1 MINYTSTIPITRKE
15 DRSYQNSILKALNPV
30 TRVSPTPVL
39 LRRIC
44 WQWFVPRW
52 GRGGTGLLV
61 PGRLSQGVDALTS
74 PPAANLVWHRD
85 LSVFPRRPV
94 VPSGFL
100 RSPAAAKLPYLVPG
114 LPWETRGGDSGGV
127 VSAPV
132 KAGSTGFSTTK
143 LVAHKLWTSP
153 AVTLKTVWTDG
164 GRPTLRAP
172 SNRSFVPSLGGPSSA
187 ERPP

>member
-1 MINYTSTIPITRKE
+1 MAARRPGEALCRVRRRRARRLPELGRQRRK
-15 DRSYQNSILKALNPV
+15 K
-30 TRVSPTPVL
+30 
-39 LRRIC
+39 RRIC

-143 LVAHKLWTSP
+143 LVAHKVWTSRRH
-153 AVTLKTVWTDG
+153 AQNGVDG
-164 GRPTLRAP
+164 RRTADLRAP